1 MASSVKYIYH
11 ALIVNKGVKAY
22 SNLSVLCDMLK
33 VKESPTKLSN
43 LMRIH
48 GNTISCW
55 SNLAKTSVIITKLM
69 IESRSSIKS
78 REYIKLER
86 HYDIDYL
93 TPDDDK
99 DIEITQKSLR
109 EI

>member
-1 MASSVKYIYH
+1 MARTIKYIYH
-11 ALIVNKGVKAY
+11 VIIVNKGAKAY
-22 SNLSVLCDMLK
+22 SNLSILCEKLK
-33 VKESPTKLSN
+33 IKESPTRLSN
-43 LMRIH
+43 TMKIQ
-48 GNTISCW
+48 GNVVSGW
-55 SNLAKTSVIITKLM
+55 SNLAKSPVVITKLLL
-69 IESRSSIKS
+69 ESKNTLKKG
-78 REYIKLER
+78 EYIKLER